1 MRKIIKVLVG
11 VSLFA
16 TIFTPNIKIEN
27 TTNSSLIEYAS
38 DNFNKGK
45 VDIKRLENVSND
57 TSYAVGSTMYVQMGE
72 NETSKF
78 LRFATPIKGNPDKVE
93 YIRTYDK
100 DGTKDQKSK
109 EVITVYPGIQSGVTT
124 YYYDEKGLTETKPET
139 IEY

>member
-57 TSYAVGSTMYVQMGE
+57 TSYVVGPTMYVQMGE

-93 YIRTYDK
+93 YIRKYDK
-100 DGTKDQKSK
+100 DGTID
-109 EVITVYPGIQSGVTT
+109 
-124 YYYDEKGLTETKPET
+124 
-139 IEY
+139 